1 MGRPPGELAGT
12 TTLRTVGVVVKG
24 IQRRWLLLWACV
36 GWSLAGCATARPVAR
51 SNPVFVRANNP
62 DMVWDTTVDVV
73 HDYFEI
79 ARENRTLGSQPG
91 VIETEYKVGASVLEP
106 WHQDSQGLESR
117 VESRLQSIRR
127 RAVVN
132 VTPAEGGYYIAVEVV
147 KELEDAPG
155 ALGQSASSATF
166 QQTNP
171 LRRDL
176 DLVVG
181 QSAPQGWILLGR
193 DELLEAEL
201 LGRLQSAFP

>member
-1 MGRPPGELAGT
+1 MPARF
-12 TTLRTVGVVVKG
+12 R
-24 IQRRWLLLWACV
+24 LLLLLL
-36 GWSLAGCATARPVAR
+36 GLLGSTGGCATARPPAS

-62 DMVWDTTVDVV
+62 DFVWDRTVDVV

-79 ARENRTLGSQPG
+79 ARENRSAGSQPG
-91 VIETEYKVGASVLEP
+91 VIETSYKVGGSVLEP

-117 VESRLQSIRR
+117 LESTLQSIRR
-127 RAVVN
+127 RAIVS
-132 VTPAEGGYYIAVEVV
+132 VTPAEGGYLIGVEVV
-147 KELEDAPG
+147 KELEDVPG
-155 ALGQSASSATF
+155 ATNAASSATF

-193 DELLEAEL
+193 DELLESEM
-201 LGRLQSAFP
+201 LGRLQGAFP